1 MKSFLTGGN
10 GRAETVGSGWKACGK
25 MNVYLISSC
34 FFILLRNLLIFNVA
48 TDATEDYIK
57 IIEPIK

>member
-1 MKSFLTGGN
+1 MRKHGVKERKDPFLKNKETER
-10 GRAETVGSGWKACGK
+10 GRGQ
-25 MNVYLISSC
+25 I
-34 FFILLRNLLIFNVA
+34 ILRNLLIFNAA

>member
-1 MKSFLTGGN
+1 
-10 GRAETVGSGWKACGK
+10 

-34 FFILLRNLLIFNVA
+34 FFILFILLRNLLIFNVA

>member
-1 MKSFLTGGN
+1 MLDDIMNRVPG
-10 GRAETVGSGWKACGK
+10 VGER
-25 MNVYLISSC
+25 SC
-34 FFILLRNLLIFNVA
+34 FFILLHKCLIFNVA